1 MNTLLR
7 ELRLAL
13 RQFGLRPGLWGA
25 IVVTL
30 ALGIGANAAVF
41 HVFERLMLSALP
53 FPEGERLVAVY
64 NSYPKNNLEVAGTSV
79 PDYFDRVEQAKS
91 LDSLAMFNSLGMNL
105 TGDAAA
111 ERVRAL
117 RTTPALFD
125 VLRTPPALGRAF
137 NAEDAAPGGP
147 KVVVLTHALWLSRFN
162 GAADAIGRD
171 LQIDGETW
179 RVIGV
184 MPPGFRMPTQDVD
197 LLVPFQITTEQ
208 RADTERG
215 NEYSSSIGR
224 LAPGATIEGLNRELD
239 AIVKRNMQRM
249 PAEYKAF
256 YEQSGFTGIA
266 RDLREFVVGDLGQT
280 LWTLQLAT
288 VLVLL
293 IACANVANLL
303 LAQNIARTRE
313 FAVRSAIGAVRA
325 HLVRQTLVE
334 TAVAALI
341 GGVLGLVVAHGVLL
355 VLREFAG
362 SALLLAN
369 VDTVMPWRTQL
380 LTLAAGVVLVPLV
393 SLAPLLL
400 ATRGGQAAA
409 LKDGGRGNTGSA
421 AAVRTRSGLVVAQ
434 IALSSALLVT
444 SGLLLRSYWKVAN
457 ESPGFDAQGVTS
469 AFVELPQNRYPDD
482 ASRVAFYDRA
492 LAEVRAVPGVA
503 EAGWVTGLPFTPFGW
518 GRSYRIRGLTADDEM
533 PPHTQVRFADGGYF
547 GAVGIPLL
555 RGRVFGPEDRAGSER
570 VVVIDEFLARERF
583 GDRDPIGQFIG
594 NPGEG
599 GATDDWWR
607 IVGVVGTVKA
617 NRLDEAVTKETIY
630 WPIAQAPAA
639 TATMVVKSARDAES
653 IARELRV
660 ALQSVDPMQ
669 AVFNVATLDA
679 RIDDSL
685 GIRRAPLVLVAA
697 FAVIALL
704 LAAIGLYGVLAF
716 VVGRRSGEIG
726 LRIAIGAQAGDVM
739 RLVLRQGLR
748 LLALGLAIGLVV
760 AAISGR
766 IVATQLFGI
775 SSIDPLTF
783 AAVAAALSAVAVLA
797 CLAPAVRAARV
808 DPIEALRNE

>member
-1 MNTLLR
+1 MSTLLR
-7 ELRLAL
+7 DLRLAL

-25 IVVTL
+25 VVVTL

-53 FPEGERLVAVY
+53 FPEGDRLVAVY
-64 NSYPKNNLEVAGTSV
+64 NTYPKNNLEVAGTSV
-79 PDYFDRVEQAKS
+79 PDYFDRVDQAKS
-91 LDSLAMFNSLGMNL
+91 LDALAMFNALGVSL
-105 TGDAAA
+105 TGEGSA

-117 RTTPALFD
+117 RTTASLFD
-125 VLRTPPALGRAF
+125 VLRVQPALGRAF
-137 NAEDAAPGGP
+137 NAEDVAVGGP
-147 KVVVLTHALWLSRFN
+147 KAVILSHAIWLSRFN
-162 GAADAIGRD
+162 GAADVIGRD
-171 LQIDGETW
+171 LQIDGEAW

-184 MPPGFRMPTQDVD
+184 MPAGFRVPTQDVD
-197 LLVPFQITTEQ
+197 LLVPFQITPEQ

-224 LAPGATIEGLNRELD
+224 LAPGATIAGLNGELD

-249 PAEYKAF
+249 PPEYKAF
-256 YEQSGFTGIA
+256 YEQSGFTGIS
-266 RDLREFVVGDLGQT
+266 RDLREFVVGDIGQT
-280 LWTLQLAT
+280 LWTLQLST
-288 VLVLL
+288 LLVLL

-325 HLVRQTLVE
+325 HLIRQTLVE

-341 GGVLGLVVAHGVLL
+341 GSALGLLVAHGVLL

-369 VDTVMPWRTQL
+369 VDAVMPWRTQV
-380 LTLAAGVVLVPLV
+380 LTLGVGVLLVPLV
-393 SLAPLLL
+393 SLAPVIL
-400 ATRGGQAAA
+400 ATRDGQAAA

-421 AAVRTRSGLVVAQ
+421 AAVRARSGLVIAQ

-444 SGLLLRSYWKVAN
+444 SGLLVRSYWKVAN
-457 ESPGFDAQGVTS
+457 ESPGFDAHGVTS
-469 AFVELPQNRYPDD
+469 AFVELPTNRYPDD
-482 ASRVAFYDRA
+482 ASRVAYFDRA
-492 LAEVRAVPGVA
+492 LAQVQQIPGVDA
-503 EAGWVTGLPFTPFGW
+503 AGWVTGLPFTPFGW
-518 GRSYRIRGLTADDEM
+518 GRSYRIRGVTGEDEM

-547 GAVGIPLL
+547 QTVGIPLL
-555 RGRVFGPEDRAGSER
+555 KGRVFGPQDRADSEH

-583 GDRDPIGQFIG
+583 GDRDPIGQFVG
-594 NPGEG
+594 NPGQD
-599 GATDDWWR
+599 GAPDDWWR
-607 IVGVVGTVKA
+607 VIGVVGTVKT
-617 NRLDEAVTKETIY
+617 NRLDQDVTKETIY
-630 WPIAQAPAA
+630 WPVSQAPVA
-639 TATMVVKSARDAES
+639 TATMVVKSARDAAS
-653 IARELRV
+653 ITNELRN

-669 AVFNVATLDA
+669 AVYNVATLDA

-726 LRIAIGAQAGDVM
+726 LRIAIGAQSRDVM
-739 RLVLRQGLR
+739 RMVLGQGMR
-748 LLALGLAIGLVV
+748 LLGIGLAIGLAI
-760 AAISGR
+760 AAVSGR
-766 IVATQLFGI
+766 IVAAQLFGV
-775 SSIDPLTF
+775 SSLDPATF
-783 AAVAAALSAVAVLA
+783 LIVACALAAVAALA
-797 CLAPAVRAARV
+797 CLAPAARAARV
-808 DPIEALRNE
+808 DPIDALRNE

>member
-1 MNTLLR
+1 MNTLLHD
-7 ELRLAL
+7 LRLAL
-13 RQFGLRPGLWGA
+13 RQFGLRPGLWGT

-41 HVFERLMLSALP
+41 HVFERLMLASLP
-53 FPEGERLVAVY
+53 FPEGERLVVVH
-64 NSYPKNNLEVAGTSV
+64 NTYPKNNLEMAGTSV

-91 LDSLAMFNSLGMNL
+91 LDSLVMFNSLGMNL
-105 TGDAAA
+105 TGDVAA

-117 RTTPALFD
+117 RTTPSLFD
-125 VLRTPPALGRAF
+125 VLRTPPTLGRAF
-137 NAEDAAPGGP
+137 NAEDAIPGGA
-147 KVVVLTHALWLSRFN
+147 KVVILTHALWLSRFN
-162 GAADAIGRD
+162 GAADAVGRD
-171 LQIDGETW
+171 LSIDGETW

-184 MPPGFRMPTQDVD
+184 MPPDFRVPTQDSD
-197 LLVPFQITTEQ
+197 LLIPFQISPEQ

-215 NEYSSSIGR
+215 NEYSFSIGR
-224 LAPGATIEGLNRELD
+224 LAPGATIVGLNSELD

-256 YEQSGFTGIA
+256 YEQSGFTGVA
-266 RDLREFVVGDLGQT
+266 QDLHEFMVGDIGQT

-313 FAVRSAIGAVRA
+313 FAVRSALGAVRA
-325 HLVRQTLVE
+325 QLIRLTMVE

-341 GGVLGLVVAHGVLL
+341 GAAFGLMVAHGVLL

-369 VDTVMPWRTQL
+369 VDPVMPWRTQL
-380 LTLAAGVVLVPLV
+380 LTLVVGVLLVPLV
-393 SLAPLLL
+393 SLLPTII
-400 ATRGGQAAA
+400 ATRDGKVSA
-409 LKDGGRGNTGSA
+409 LKDGGRGNTGST
-421 AAVRTRSGLVVAQ
+421 AAVRARSGLVIAQ

-444 SGLLLRSYWKVAN
+444 SGLLVRSYWKVAN
-457 ESPGFDAQGVTS
+457 ESPGFDARGVTS
-469 AFVELPQNRYPDD
+469 AFVELPKNRYPDE
-482 ASRVAFYDRA
+482 ASLVAYFDRA
-492 LAEVRAVPGVA
+492 LARVQGVPGV
-503 EAGWVTGLPFTPFGW
+503 EQAGWVTGLPFTPFGW
-518 GRSYRIRGLTADDEM
+518 GRSYRIRGVTAEDAM
-533 PPHTQVRFADGGYF
+533 PPHTQVRMADGGYF
-547 GAVGIPLL
+547 KTVGIPLL
-555 RGRVFGPEDRAGSER
+555 KGRVFGPQDRADSEQ

-594 NPGEG
+594 NPGENG
-599 GATDDWWR
+599 SPGDWWR
-607 IVGVVGTVKA
+607 IIGVVGTVKTQ
-617 NRLDEAVTKETIY
+617 RLDQAVTKETIY
-630 WPIAQAPAA
+630 WPISQAPVE
-639 TATMVVKSARDAES
+639 TATLVVKSARDAES
-653 IARELRV
+653 MARELRA

-726 LRIAIGAQAGDVM
+726 LRIAIGARTADVM
-739 RLVLRQGLR
+739 RMVVLQGVRLVGIG
-748 LLALGLAIGLVV
+748 LALGLGL
-760 AAISGR
+760 AAMGGS
-766 IVATQLFGI
+766 VLSSQLFGVGVL
-775 SSIDPLTF
+775 DPLTF
-783 AAVAAALSAVAVLA
+783 AIVAVVLLAAALAA
-797 CLAPAVRAARV
+797 CIGPARRAAAV
-808 DPIEALRNE
+808 DPIDALRSE